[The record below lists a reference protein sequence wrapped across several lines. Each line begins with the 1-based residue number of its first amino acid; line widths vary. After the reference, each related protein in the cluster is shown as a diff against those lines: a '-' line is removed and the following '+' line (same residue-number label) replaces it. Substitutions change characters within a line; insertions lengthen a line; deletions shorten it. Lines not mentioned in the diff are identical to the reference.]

1 MWLGFDLGTSG
12 VKAAV
17 LDNDGKIIRSAVE
30 PYPTHIADGGVVEQE
45 VSDWWRALVPAARVV
60 DREVTKIVLTGQMQ
74 DLILLNE
81 RGEPLRP
88 AILYS
93 DVRAQAEAAAI
104 IERVGKRQLI
114 ALTGNDQSADSLWAK
129 VLWLK
134 SNQPNLLSKAK
145 ILLFS
150 PADYAA
156 YKMTG
161 NAVTDTTTAS
171 TTGLMILRERRWLD
185 RATLEEFGIG
195 EVGSLLPPLA
205 AGGAQ
210 VGTLT
215 ADAAAELGLQPNIPV
230 YHAPGDAGAATL
242 GAGSGEIGQAYGY
255 LGTSGW
261 IAFSATQPGSPEQG
275 VFTLA
280 HTRPDQYI
288 QVAPLLTAGGNLEW
302 LSDLF
307 GEADYDGLIGA
318 ALERPITAILYLPYL
333 GGERAPFS
341 DPLARAA
348 FIGMSRNT
356 ERADMCRAALE
367 GVAYAYAHVLDAL
380 LPERPRTFVL
390 TGGGTRSMAWC
401 QLFADILGQPVS
413 IGEDAENVGVR
424 GALLAVRVASGWLKS
439 YAPAGYFPIRTI
451 VTPNPD
457 LAGRYAQKYAVFRA
471 AYPALKPIFAALAR
485 KSHMPYASARL
496 FAG

>member
-1 MWLGFDLGTSG
+1 MWLAFDLGTSG
-12 VKAAV
+12 VKAA
-17 LDNDGKIIRSAVE
+17 LINSNGKIVRSAVE
-30 PYPTHIADGGVVEQE
+30 RYPTQITNGGVVEQE
-45 VSDWWRALVPAARVV
+45 ASDWWHALVAAACVGGA
-60 DREVTKIVLTGQMQ
+60 EVAKIVLTGQMQ

-93 DVRAQAEAAAI
+93 DMRAQAEAAEI
-104 IERVGKRQLI
+104 IERVGKERLI

-134 SNQPNLLSKAK
+134 RNQLDLLSRAK

-171 TTGLMILRERRWLD
+171 TTGLMILRGRCWLD
-185 RATLEEFGIG
+185 GATLAEFGIG
-195 EVGSLLPPLA
+195 EVGSRLPPLA

-210 VGTLT
+210 VGRLT
-215 ADAAAELGLQPNIPV
+215 PNAAAELGLQPNIPV
-230 YHAPGDAGAATL
+230 YHAAGDAGAATL

-261 IAFSATQPGSPEQG
+261 IAFSAAQPGSSEQG

-280 HTRPDQYI
+280 HPRPDQYI
-288 QVAPLLTAGGNLEW
+288 HVAPLLTAGGNLDW
-302 LSDLF
+302 VRDLF

-318 ALERPITAILYLPYL
+318 ALERPIAHILYLPYL

-341 DPLARAA
+341 DPFARAA

-356 ERADMCRAALE
+356 ERTDMCRAALE
-367 GVAYAYAHVLDAL
+367 GVAYAYVHALDTL
-380 LPERPRTFVL
+380 LPERPETFVL
-390 TGGGTRSMAWC
+390 TGGGTRSNAWC
-401 QLFADILGQPVS
+401 QLFADVLGQPVS
-413 IGEDAENVGVR
+413 IAEDAENVGIR
-424 GALLAVRVASGWLKS
+424 GALLAARFASGGLDS
-439 YAPAGYFPIRTI
+439 YAPAGYFPIRNI

-457 LAGRYAQKYAVFRA
+457 LVARYAQKYAVFRA

-485 KSHMPYASARL
+485 KSRAP
-496 FAG
+496 

>member
-1 MWLGFDLGTSG
+1 
-12 VKAAV
+12 
-17 LDNDGKIIRSAVE
+17 
-30 PYPTHIADGGVVEQE
+30 
-45 VSDWWRALVPAARVV
+45 
-60 DREVTKIVLTGQMQ
+60 
-74 DLILLNE
+74 
-81 RGEPLRP
+81 
-88 AILYS
+88 
-93 DVRAQAEAAAI
+93 
-104 IERVGKRQLI
+104 
-114 ALTGNDQSADSLWAK
+114 

-134 SNQPNLLSKAK
+134 HNQLDLLSTAK

-171 TTGLMILRERRWLD
+171 TTGLMILRGRRWLD
-185 RATLEEFGIG
+185 RATLDEFGIG
-195 EVGSLLPPLA
+195 EVRSLLPPLV

-215 ADAAAELGLQPNIPV
+215 AYAAAELGCRPNIPV

-261 IAFSATQPGSPEQG
+261 IAFSVAQPGSPEQG

-280 HTRPDQYI
+280 HTRPDRYI
-288 QVAPLLTAGGNLEW
+288 HVAPLLTAGGNLDW
-302 LSDLF
+302 VRDLF

-318 ALERPITAILYLPYL
+318 ALERPIADIVYLPYL

-348 FIGMSRNT
+348 FIGMNRST

-367 GVAYAYAHVLDAL
+367 GVAYAYAHALDAL
-380 LPERPRTFVL
+380 LPERPQTFVL

-401 QLFADILGQPVS
+401 QLFADVLGQPVS
-413 IGEDAENVGVR
+413 IAEHAENVGVR
-424 GALLAVRVASGWLKS
+424 GALLAARFASGCLKS
-439 YAPAGYFPIRTI
+439 YAPAGYFPIRATL
-451 VTPNPD
+451 TPNPD
-457 LAGRYAQKYAVFRA
+457 LAARYAQKYAVYRA

-485 KSHMPYASARL
+485 KSHL
-496 FAG
+496 